1 MYAIVEMAGQQ
12 FKVAKD
18 QKVYVH
24 RLQEEEGKKLLSTK
38 FFFWKMVV
46 T

>member
-12 FKVAKD
+12 FKVVKD

-24 RLQEEEGKKLLSTK
+24 RLKNEEEVKYLLTK
-38 FFFWKMVV
+38 FFC
-46 T
+46 

>member
-18 QKVYVH
+18 QKVYVSPFTNG
-24 RLQEEEGKKLLSTK
+24 RRSKGN
-38 FFFWKMVV
+38 F
-46 T
+46 